1 MHRVLKR
8 SAAVAVLI
16 PAVTLLLAGHMVT
29 VGPTTAYASDGG
41 PTPTASCSADPSGL
55 GCGVE
60 GTTSTPTASSG
71 GGGTTSCTWKGG
83 TNSNPGVGTWL
94 TDAEWQQV
102 TIWLS
107 GNLPYHVGT
116 SPWDWMGVMFC
127 PDPTVSAVVIVGVLP
142 GGPPTPGNIL
152 GYLALSQVPWN
163 PPSVGTSPP
172 AGAPS
177 VVNLPTYLYLNPGTG
192 ANPGAWQT
200 FTTTAAVGAVSAT
213 IVATPVKVV
222 WTTDG
227 GSVTCPGQGV
237 PYNSAWGNSLAPAG
251 SGACTYTYS
260 DTSADQP
267 GGTYSLSATV
277 WYHATWT
284 STGAGD
290 AAGDLGVVP
299 GPTVTEQ
306 ITVKQIASVITAG

>member
-1 MHRVLKR
+1 
-8 SAAVAVLI
+8 
-16 PAVTLLLAGHMVT
+16 
-29 VGPTTAYASDGG
+29 
-41 PTPTASCSADPSGL
+41 
-55 GCGVE
+55 
-60 GTTSTPTASSG
+60 
-71 GGGTTSCTWKGG
+71 
-83 TNSNPGVGTWL
+83 VGTWL

-102 TIWLS
+102 TTWLS
-107 GNLPYHVGT
+107 GNLPYHLGT

-127 PDPTVSAVVIVGVLP
+127 PDPTVTAVVIVGVLP
-142 GGPPTPGNIL
+142 GGAPTPGNIL

-177 VVNLPTYLYLNPGTG
+177 VVHLPTYLYLNPGTG

-200 FTTTAAVGAVSAT
+200 FTTTAAVGGVSAT
-213 IVATPVKVV
+213 VVAVPEEVV

-227 GSVTCPGQGV
+227 DSVTCPGQGV
-237 PYNSAWGNSLAPAG
+237 PYNSAWGNSPAPAG

>member
-55 GCGVE
+55 GCGVV
-60 GTTSTPTASSG
+60 GTTSTPTATSG

-83 TNSNPGVGTWL
+83 TNGNPGVGTWL

-102 TIWLS
+102 TTWLS
-107 GNLPYHVGT
+107 GNLPYHLGT

-127 PDPTVSAVVIVGVLP
+127 PDPTVTAVVIVGVLP
-142 GGPPTPGNIL
+142 GGAPTPGNIL

-177 VVNLPTYLYLNPGTG
+177 VVHLPTYLYLNPGTG

-200 FTTTAAVGAVSAT
+200 FTTTAAVGGVSAT
-213 IVATPVKVV
+213 VVAVPEEVV

-227 GSVTCPGQGV
+227 DSVTCPGQGV
-237 PYNSAWGNSLAPAG
+237 PYNSAWGNSPAPVG

-284 STGAGD
+284 STGAGG
-290 AAGDLGVVP
+290 AAGDLGLVP
-299 GPTVTEQ
+299 GLTVTEQ
-306 ITVKQIASVITAG
+306 ITVDQIASVITAG

>member
-1 MHRVLKR
+1 MHRVLR
-8 SAAVAVLI
+8 RAAAGAVF
-16 PAVTLLLAGHMVT
+16 ASTATLLLMGHSVPLA
-29 VGPTTAYASDGG
+29 PTTAYAGDIG
-41 PTPTASCSADPSGL
+41 PTSTASCSADPSGL
-55 GCGVE
+55 GCGVG
-60 GTTSTPTASSG
+60 GTTSTPTAGSS

-102 TIWLS
+102 TTWLS
-107 GNLPYHVGT
+107 GNLPYHLGT

-127 PDPTVSAVVIVGVLP
+127 PDPTVTAVVIVGVLP
-142 GGPPTPGNIL
+142 GGAPTPGNIL

-200 FTTTAAVGAVSAT
+200 FTTTAAVGGVSAT
-213 IVATPVKVV
+213 VVAVPEEVV

-227 GSVTCPGQGV
+227 DSVTCPGQGV
-237 PYNSAWGNSLAPAG
+237 PYDSAWGNSPAPAG

-284 STGAGD
+284 STGAGG

-299 GPTVTEQ
+299 GLTVTEQ
-306 ITVKQIASVITAG
+306 ITVDQIGSVITAG

>member
-1 MHRVLKR
+1 MGHDRPVLRSFQRGHPGGRPEPARWNTGRRRWLASHLHPLRRQVDGFSGPQHRGGQLHRVLKR

-55 GCGVE
+55 GCGVV
-60 GTTSTPTASSG
+60 GTTSTPTATSG

-83 TNSNPGVGTWL
+83 TNGNPGVGTWL

-102 TIWLS
+102 TTWLS
-107 GNLPYHVGT
+107 GNLPYHLGA

-127 PDPTVSAVVIVGVLP
+127 PDPTVTAVVIVGVLP
-142 GGPPTPGNIL
+142 GGAPTPGNIL

-177 VVNLPTYLYLNPGTG
+177 VVNLPTYVYLNPGIG

-200 FTTTAAVGAVSAT
+200 FTTTAGVGGVSAT
-213 IVATPVKVV
+213 VVAVPEEVV

-227 GSVTCPGQGV
+227 DSVTCPGQGMEFDDDI
-237 PYNSAWGNSLAPAG
+237 L
-251 SGACTYTYS
+251 
-260 DTSADQP
+260 
-267 GGTYSLSATV
+267 
-277 WYHATWT
+277 
-284 STGAGD
+284 
-290 AAGDLGVVP
+290 
-299 GPTVTEQ
+299 
-306 ITVKQIASVITAG
+306 